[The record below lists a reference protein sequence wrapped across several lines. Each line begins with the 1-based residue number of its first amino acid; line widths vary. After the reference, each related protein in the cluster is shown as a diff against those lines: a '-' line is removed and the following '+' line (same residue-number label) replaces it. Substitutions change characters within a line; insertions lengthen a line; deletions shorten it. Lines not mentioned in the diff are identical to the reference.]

1 MELQFYFTTYQ
12 VYQQSM
18 LVSVTSITHVLPH
31 YILGVLTAQDLHI
44 LTSIMKPAAP
54 QWQAIGGALGLL
66 PSDLTII
73 QQSPLLISQGPPGYF
88 REMLSQW
95 LNWAPP
101 DHPWPTLE
109 ALEAALRSSGS
120 ESLAFQLRSLF
131 VKKKGMN
138 GSAGF
143 VIINTFYQFVFWY
156 AVYITIDSRV
166 TLCDVTSWQHGMVWE
181 PDGLDLPVLR
191 FVTASHFYLLGVTLL
206 NSLWDTGRND
216 DQIIGLSDWRS
227 AKNSRLVGA
236 KVEEKKSQ

>member
-88 REMLSQW
+88 HEMLSQW

-143 VIINTFYQFVFWY
+143 VIINTFYQFVF
-156 AVYITIDSRV
+156 
-166 TLCDVTSWQHGMVWE
+166 
-181 PDGLDLPVLR
+181 
-191 FVTASHFYLLGVTLL
+191 
-206 NSLWDTGRND
+206 
-216 DQIIGLSDWRS
+216 
-227 AKNSRLVGA
+227 
-236 KVEEKKSQ
+236 